1 MRAAVVN
8 HSGLGGSEAN
18 MRRQGMRTVAW
29 VMGAVASLL
38 VSVAGWCA
46 EPEKDAVLREGRP
59 GIAGRGSHASPGG
72 AGHRLTLTNGDVRV
86 PLVVVRGNSRQMGWH
101 LGRLMKDEMARLV
114 PAAVAG
120 FKAELKVDDSV
131 LDHAWAATAAH
142 TDARLLHQIVG
153 LAEGSGIDV
162 RLLQHVHCLPL
173 LMPYSCSSIAAWG
186 QATQDG
192 HLYQTRNLDWSLR
205 AGAHEFPV
213 VVVYVP
219 EWGQPHV
226 TPSFAGFIG
235 AHCGMNASGIVLSEI
250 GDASAKEMPYD
261 IHAPHFTAW
270 FRTLLFD
277 ATTLSEA
284 VSGFHRVRPT
294 KRYHFV
300 FGDGLTERR
309 AIKVRAH
316 TGPGLLAPQI
326 DEWRDNDPQDELA
339 PDVVACAVYHDEG
352 RGVFPALKAGLGKLD
367 GDRMIALAN
376 SIPIKGG
383 NVMNA
388 VFDATGQRLWVS
400 YAGGSQEA
408 YQRPYVHLD
417 LSRLDA
423 DADGRPDFQRHRPS
437 SVPLVPETRP

>member
-1 MRAAVVN
+1 
-8 HSGLGGSEAN
+8 
-18 MRRQGMRTVAW
+18 MRTWCWAWMVAW
-29 VMGAVASLL
+29 VAW
-38 VSVAGWCA
+38 SVRGEAT
-46 EPEKDAVLREGRP
+46 KDAALRGVGGESSRAVLGV
-59 GIAGRGSHASPGG
+59 GASPGG
-72 AGHRLTLTNGDVRV
+72 AGHRFTLTNGVARV
-86 PLVVVRGNSRQMGWH
+86 PVVVVRGNSRQMGWH
-101 LGRLMKDEMARLV
+101 LGRLMREEMARLV
-114 PAAVAG
+114 PVAVAG
-120 FKAELKVDDSV
+120 FKAELKIDDAV

-142 TDARLLHQIVG
+142 TDARLLHQLVG

-186 QATQDG
+186 TATEDG

-235 AHCGMNASGIVLSEI
+235 AHCGMNAAGIVLSEI

-277 ATTLSEA
+277 ATTVTGALD
-284 VSGFHRVRPT
+284 GFRRVPPT

-309 AIKVRAH
+309 AVKVRAH
-316 TGPGLLAPQI
+316 TGGGFPTPQVN
-326 DEWRDNDPQDELA
+326 EWKDNDPTDELA
-339 PDVVACAVYHDEG
+339 PKVLECAVYHDEG
-352 RGVFPALKAGLGKLD
+352 RGVFPALRSGKGKLN
-367 GDRMIALAN
+367 GERMIALAN
-376 SIPIKGG
+376 SIPIQGG

-388 VFDATGQRLWVS
+388 VFDATGMRLWVS
-400 YAGGSQEA
+400 YAGAGQEA

-417 LSRLDA
+417 LATLDV
-423 DADGRPDFQRHRPS
+423 DGDGRSDFRRHEPRTI
-437 SVPLVPETRP
+437 PLVPETRP

>member
-1 MRAAVVN
+1 M
-8 HSGLGGSEAN
+8 
-18 MRRQGMRTVAW
+18 VAW
-29 VMGAVASLL
+29 VAW
-38 VSVAGWCA
+38 SVRA
-46 EPEKDAVLREGRP
+46 EATKDAALRGVGGGPSQAVLGV
-59 GIAGRGSHASPGG
+59 GASPGG
-72 AGHRLTLTNGDVRV
+72 AGHRFMLTNGVARV
-86 PLVVVRGNSRQMGWH
+86 PVVVVRGNSRQMGWH
-101 LGRLMKDEMARLV
+101 LGRLMREEMARLV

-120 FKAELKVDDSV
+120 FKAELKIDDAV

-142 TDARLLHQIVG
+142 TDARLLHQLVG
-153 LAEGSGIDV
+153 LAEGSGLDV

-186 QATQDG
+186 TATEDG

-235 AHCGMNASGIVLSEI
+235 AHCGMNAAGIVLSEI

-277 ATTLSEA
+277 ATTVTEA
-284 VSGFHRVRPT
+284 LDGFRRVPPT

-309 AIKVRAH
+309 AVKIRAH
-316 TGPGLLAPQI
+316 TGAGLPAPQVNV
-326 DEWRDNDPQDELA
+326 WKDNDPSDELA
-339 PDVVACAVYHDEG
+339 PQVLACAVYHDEG
-352 RGVFPALKAGLGKLD
+352 RGVFPALRSGAGTLNGE
-367 GDRMIALAN
+367 RMIALAN
-376 SIPIKGG
+376 SIPIQGG

-388 VFDATGQRLWVS
+388 VFDATGLRLWVS
-400 YAGGSQEA
+400 YAGAGQEA

-423 DADGRPDFQRHRPS
+423 DGDGRPDFQRHRPAT
-437 SVPLVPETRP
+437 VPLVPETRP